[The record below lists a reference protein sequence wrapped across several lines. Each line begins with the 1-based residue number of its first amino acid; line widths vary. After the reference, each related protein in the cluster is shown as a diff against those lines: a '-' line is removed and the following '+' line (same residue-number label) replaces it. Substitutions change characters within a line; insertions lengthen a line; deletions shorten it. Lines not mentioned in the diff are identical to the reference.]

1 MEKRNRTTIIWSLL
15 IAFSLVLSGCMK
27 TGSDEIVSTKG
38 NEEKNTGAEETG
50 GNKKQN
56 QAYEVV
62 LTEEEANKDH
72 LTAKLSDLVEIDAYI
87 TPYDN
92 YKNGVGQYHQNQRKE
107 EDMFRLFSEIRPE
120 EKILDS
126 VTFSEFIDIIDQM
139 AQEMGPVYKENW
151 EKTKSVDNID
161 LFDYTTAATVST
173 RTKNCTVDGNSLNQ
187 IISHHMLL
195 DETENLSFMK
205 RKTAIKAVQG
215 AVKKLL
221 PNVSGNFSIAA
232 QDRQLLEQYVS
243 YYPNRV
249 DCLNLP
255 ECYRLEFNQTVEGI
269 PINYTVAPCRIKAG
283 DMSPDSMRYHEMYE
297 TEDYAIGTSNEWR
310 AASVEISENGFNL
323 YVNPQASFIQY
334 REAQPVIGINEV
346 LKKTGKRLNE
356 KNTFIKVKGIE
367 LTMADKVVGEEG
379 EKKRI
384 VLSPCWSITYYME
397 KTEDG
402 KTMMWIHML
411 TIDAYSGEIIADS
424 KV

>member
-1 MEKRNRTTIIWSLL
+1 MKTKYRANFGRLIGNMKVSDIRNMDM
-15 IAFSLVLSGCMK
+15 FSLVLSGCMK

-38 NEEKNTGAEETG
+38 NEEKNTGAEEPG

-87 TPYDN
+87 TPYEN

-173 RTKNCTVDGNSLNQ
+173 RTKNCTADGNSLNQ
-187 IISHHMLL
+187 IISQHM
-195 DETENLSFMK
+195 
-205 RKTAIKAVQG
+205 
-215 AVKKLL
+215 
-221 PNVSGNFSIAA
+221 
-232 QDRQLLEQYVS
+232 LLEQYVS

-269 PINYTVAPCRIKAG
+269 PINYTIAPCRIKAV

-297 TEDYAIGTSNEWR
+297 TENYAIGTSNEWR
-310 AASVEISENGFNL
+310 AAFVEISEMG
-323 YVNPQASFIQY
+323 
-334 REAQPVIGINEV
+334 
-346 LKKTGKRLNE
+346 
-356 KNTFIKVKGIE
+356 
-367 LTMADKVVGEEG
+367 LTCM
-379 EKKRI
+379 
-384 VLSPCWSITYYME
+384 
-397 KTEDG
+397 
-402 KTMMWIHML
+402 
-411 TIDAYSGEIIADS
+411 
-424 KV
+424 